1 MITENS
7 FFRKIPAAIS
17 LEQRLI
23 WEGAGWAIE
32 TISWSFDTLKAAA
45 SKIQP
50 ESTPFPAFIARE
62 SFACCWSI
70 IDQCHM
76 LRQMLRRTQPRQDGP
91 THRFLEK
98 FEAVT
103 LIRNAMDHLHQNI
116 KNIANDKEPR
126 SPLFGA
132 LSFCAVASGD
142 LDMSNPS
149 EPLVRR
155 CRAVTL
161 TAGALTHP
169 QHVLHASNPA
179 GRLIE
184 APVGL
189 FEFEAFKHRVNFSDL
204 INDLAA
210 LVRHY
215 DTVVKDDQEV
225 QLREFARKNELDED
239 KILGNYVGS
248 LMITAV
254 IEFDDPT
261 NGVRNESK

>member
-7 FFRKIPAAIS
+7 FFRKIPAAIA

-45 SKIQP
+45 SLIQP
-50 ESTPFPAFIARE
+50 ESPPFPASLARE
-62 SFACCWSI
+62 IFACCWSI

-76 LRQMLRRTQPRQDGP
+76 LRQMLRRTQPPQDGP
-91 THRFLEK
+91 THRFLDK

-103 LIRNAMDHLHQNI
+103 LIRNAMDHLHANI
-116 KNIANDKEPR
+116 KNIAHDKEPR

-132 LSFCAVASGD
+132 LSFCALTSDD
-142 LDMSNPS
+142 LDMSNAS
-149 EPLVRR
+149 EPVVRR
-155 CRAVTL
+155 CRVVTL

-169 QHVLHASNPA
+169 QHIFHASNPV
-179 GRLIE
+179 GRLIQ

-215 DTVVKDDQEV
+215 DTVVKSDQEM

-239 KILGNYVGS
+239 KILGEYSGS
-248 LMITAV
+248 LMITTV

-261 NGVRNESK
+261 KGDPNE